1 MKFSEQWLREWVN
14 PDLDSEGLAEQLTM
28 AGLEVD
34 SIEPA
39 APAFQGVVVGEVLSV
54 EPHPQADK
62 LKLCQVDVGAEEPL
76 AIVCGAANVKP
87 GIKVPTAV
95 LGAVLPGNFKIKKAK
110 LRGVTS
116 FGMLCAAQELG
127 LAESSEG
134 LLVLDD
140 AAPVGEDL
148 RRWLQL
154 DDTIIEVDF
163 TPNRGDCLSIAGLAR
178 ELGALCQSDVHRP
191 DIQPVE
197 SDVEDAF
204 EVEIQAP
211 EDCPRYLGR
220 VIRGIDPQASTPL
233 WMQERLRRSGLRSL
247 GPLVDVTNY
256 VLLELGQPMHAFDL
270 DRLQGRVVVRRAR
283 NDERLR
289 LLDGATIEL
298 DQELLVIADETAPQA
313 LAGIMGGAD
322 SAVSETTRDVFLE
335 CAFFAPDAI
344 RGKGRR
350 FGLQTDSSYRFE
362 RGVDFALQ
370 HRAMERAT
378 ALILQIAGGQAG
390 PVIEHCSQA
399 HLPQRRPVLL
409 RRERL
414 RQVLGIEVSDAQV
427 EDALRRLGM
436 ALEEDPSGWR
446 ATPPSYRYDIAIEVD
461 LIEEIGR
468 IHGYDNIPLALPQG
482 ELRTLGRPEAR
493 VTPAQIRRLLVDRG
507 YQETINYSFVD
518 PASQALL
525 DPDTPPLA
533 LNNPISS
540 EMSVM
545 RTTLWASLLKVL
557 AYNHARQQER
567 IRLFEQGMRFLPAD
581 GDVEQ
586 QLMVAGAILGSA
598 LPKHWSN
605 EGHRADFFDIK
616 SDVEAILGLTRRS
629 AEFIFERAAHP
640 ALHPG
645 QCARIRRAG
654 EAVGW
659 LGALHPQVQQ
669 TLDLPAGVLVFE
681 LEYETLAQGKVPRFS
696 PIAKFPSIR
705 RDLALVVDDEMPA
718 ANLRKCLEE
727 SLAPVLKELEI
738 FDVYRG
744 KGVPEGKKSLAFA
757 LTLQDDEQT
766 LTDDEVEALIQDTLA
781 TLKQTTGAT
790 LRE

>member
-1 MKFSEQWLREWVN
+1 MRFSEQWLREWVN
-14 PDLDSEGLAEQLTM
+14 PDLDSEALAEQLTM

-34 SIEPA
+34 GMEPA
-39 APAFQGVVVGEVLSV
+39 APAFQGVVIGEVLSV

-76 AIVCGAANVKP
+76 SIVCGAANVKP

-95 LGAVLPGNFKIKKAK
+95 IGAVLPGNFKIKKAK
-110 LRGVTS
+110 LRGEPS
-116 FGMLCAAQELG
+116 LGMLCAAQELG
-127 LAESSEG
+127 LAESSQG

-140 AAPVGEDL
+140 SAPVGEDL

-154 DDTIIEVDF
+154 DDNIIEVDF

-178 ELGALCQSDVHRP
+178 ELGALCQTDVKEP
-191 DIQPVE
+191 EIQAIE
-197 SDVEDAF
+197 SEIKDSF
-204 EVEIQAP
+204 EIEVQAP

-220 VIRGIDPQASTPL
+220 VIRGIDPRASTPL

-270 DRLQGRVVVRRAR
+270 ARLQGRVVVRRAR
-283 NDERLR
+283 KGEHLP
-289 LLDGATIEL
+289 LLDGSDVEL
-298 DQELLVIADETAPQA
+298 DPDLLVIADENSPQA

-378 ALILQIAGGQAG
+378 ALILQIAGGRAG
-390 PVIEHCSQA
+390 PVSERCAQA

-414 RQVLGIEVSDAQV
+414 RQVLGIEVADVQV

-436 ALEEDPSGWR
+436 VLEKDALGWR

-468 IHGYDNIPLALPQG
+468 IQGYDSIPLNMPRG
-482 ELRTLGRPEAR
+482 ELRMLARPEAR
-493 VTPAQIRRLLVDRG
+493 VTPGDIRRLLVDRG

-525 DPDTPPLA
+525 DPDNPPLA
-533 LNNPISS
+533 LRNPISS

-545 RTTLWASLLKVL
+545 RTTLWTSLLKVL

-567 IRLFEQGMRFLPAD
+567 IRLFEQGMRFLPGD
-581 GDVEQ
+581 GGVEQ
-586 QLMVAGAILGSA
+586 QIMVAGAILGSA

-605 EGHRADFFDIK
+605 ESHRADFFDIK
-616 SDVEAILGLTRRS
+616 SDVEAILGLTRSS
-629 AEFIFERAAHP
+629 ADFIFEQATHP

-645 QCARIRRAG
+645 QGARIRRAG
-654 EAVGW
+654 ETVGW
-659 LGALHPQVQQ
+659 LGALHPRVQQ
-669 TLDLPAGVLVFE
+669 ALELPPGVLVFE
-681 LEYETLAQGKVPRFS
+681 LAYEALAQGRVPEFS

-718 ANLRKCLEE
+718 ARLQKSLEE
-727 SLAPVLKELEI
+727 NLGPVLKELEI

-744 KGVPEGKKSLAFA
+744 KGVPEGKKSLAFT
-757 LTLQDDEQT
+757 LILQDDEQT